1 MENGEALAGKNII
14 MVSHAFSFLS
24 SRWTEYNNSTV
35 AFCAFVLHHKRF
47 FEHAIPSTTSRKCV
61 WLFSQPSTRTYTEN
75 VALDF
80 SLCSLLRFIIYAL
93 SEPQMGLGKSRRKNL
108 RPSFQKLFPSFNTI
122 FFLMMLIRKW
132 KCLLGSNF
140 VPNYFF
146 TLFCCTFNG
155 KSLEKKCLKSYLF
168 MNLKLVFVVKMC
180 FI

>member
-61 WLFSQPSTRTYTEN
+61 WLFSQPSTGTYTEN

-93 SEPQMGLGKSRRKNL
+93 SEPQMVLRKSQRKNL
-108 RPSFQKLFPSFNTI
+108 RPSFPQTFSFFYFGWGYGSENVHLAQISYQTISLF
-122 FFLMMLIRKW
+122 
-132 KCLLGSNF
+132 
-140 VPNYFF
+140 
-146 TLFCCTFNG
+146 TFR
-155 KSLEKKCLKSYLF
+155 
-168 MNLKLVFVVKMC
+168 VVVL
-180 FI
+180 